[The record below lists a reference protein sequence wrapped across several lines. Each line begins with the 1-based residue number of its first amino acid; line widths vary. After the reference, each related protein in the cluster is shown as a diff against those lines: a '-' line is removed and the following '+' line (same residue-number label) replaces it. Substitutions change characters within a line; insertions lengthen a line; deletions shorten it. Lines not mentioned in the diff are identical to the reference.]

1 MAALK
6 GVKTIDMK
14 DGEITKV
21 SYEGAEY
28 ERVEGDA
35 KVGDLFLPR
44 KGFHDM
50 TAGSFYEIEE
60 VDPDGDAYFFD
71 DSGWSAVICS
81 DDYFPFRKKHVRIN
95 VGDYAKV
102 IDCAEEWKVAQGDF
116 VKVLIDD
123 KKYRPF
129 QCKVQNGEFVGET
142 VWMHESELVLA
153 TEAEVAAAKEAEEA
167 ETPLKVGDYAKVI
180 NNVMEYREGN
190 IVKIAEGG
198 SRFDFKVDFINVTGL
213 SKFPGQVYGYID
225 AKDLTRATD
234 AEVAEAKANLAPKFS
249 VGDYAKVVGDTY
261 YSDIV
266 GGAIVKI
273 TDLADEEGDL
283 RFELVGDGD
292 YDYAKPS
299 SLEKVSTEDADKYE
313 EEASTKAKWAKI
325 DRKVGEYKVGDIVA
339 YDDVE
344 WYMNGGIGEVVA
356 ETDEDNYTLVNSVD
370 YQGKRIRFVSAPGK
384 LKLITPVEARFDRS

>member
-21 SYEGAEY
+21 AYEGSEY

-35 KVGDLFLPR
+35 KVGDLVLCADGSWCDATIGQFYLTVDISD
-44 KGFHDM
+44 KGPV
-50 TAGSFYEIEE
+50 I
-60 VDPDGDAYFFD
+60 VDDVD
-71 DSGWSAVICS
+71 DKYLYYS
-81 DDYFPFRKKHVRIN
+81 DVYTLFRKKHTRLK

-102 IDCAEEWKVAQGDF
+102 IDDSVQDAVTKGDF
-116 VKVLIDD
+116 VKITEDD
-123 KKYRPF
+123 ETTVPF
-129 QCKVQNGEFVGET
+129 KCDVVIGKSAGGYI
-142 VWMHESELVLA
+142 WARESDLVLA
-153 TEAEVAAAKEAEEA
+153 TEAEVKAAKEA

-190 IVKIAEGG
+190 IVKIAG
-198 SRFDFKVDFINVTGL
+198 SGRRFDFKVDFINVTGS
-213 SKFPGQVYGYID
+213 SKHTNQLHGYID

-249 VGDYAKVVGDTY
+249 VGDCAKVVGDTH

-273 TDLADEEGDL
+273 TDLADEDGDL
-283 RFELVGDGD
+283 RIELVGDGD

-299 SLEKVSTEDADKYE
+299 SLEKVSAE
-313 EEASTKAKWAKI
+313 EAKWAKI
-325 DRKVGEYKVGDIVA
+325 GRKVGEYRKGDIVA
-339 YDDVE
+339 YDDPA
-344 WYMNGGIGEVVA
+344 WFGNKGIGTVIKD
-356 ETDEDNYTLVNSVD
+356 TDQCCDPLVEAVT
-370 YQGKRIRFVSAPGK
+370 SAGVLMPYCLRESK
-384 LKLITPVEARFDRS
+384 LTLITPVEARFDRS

>member
-14 DGEITKV
+14 NGEITKV
-21 SYEGAEY
+21 TYEGAEY

-102 IDCAEEWKVAQGDF
+102 IDCAEGWKVAQGDF

-153 TEAEVAAAKEAEEA
+153 TEAEVA
-167 ETPLKVGDYAKVI
+167 
-180 NNVMEYREGN
+180 
-190 IVKIAEGG
+190 
-198 SRFDFKVDFINVTGL
+198 
-213 SKFPGQVYGYID
+213 
-225 AKDLTRATD
+225 
-234 AEVAEAKANLAPKFS
+234 EAKAKLVPKFS
-249 VGDYAKVVGDTY
+249 VGDYAKVGGDTHHR
-261 YSDIV
+261 DIV

-273 TDLADEEGDL
+273 TNLADEDGDL
-283 RFELVGDGD
+283 RFELVGDDD

-299 SLEKVSTEDADKYE
+299 SLEKVSAE
-313 EEASTKAKWAKI
+313 EAKWAKI
-325 DRKVGEYKVGDIVA
+325 GRKVGEYKVGDIVSYA
-339 YDDVE
+339 DTN
-344 WYMNGGIGEVVA
+344 WFGNSGIGEVSEGQLLSYQVRIA
-356 ETDEDNYTLVNSVD
+356 ATDRGGFKNEYYLNKGRVT
-370 YQGKRIRFVSAPGK
+370 
-384 LKLITPVEARFDRS
+384 LITPVEARFDRS